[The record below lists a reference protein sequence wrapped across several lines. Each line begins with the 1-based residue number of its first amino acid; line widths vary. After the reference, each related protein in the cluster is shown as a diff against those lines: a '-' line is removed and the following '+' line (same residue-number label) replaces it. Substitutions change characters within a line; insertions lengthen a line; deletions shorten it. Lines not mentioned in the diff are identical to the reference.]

1 MKTALVAG
9 ATGLVGLHLV
19 EELIKNNQY
28 KKVLV
33 LSRRKMNIKH
43 PKLENRIID
52 FDKLETLKVAGKIDD
67 CFCALGTTVKKAGKE
82 GQLKVD
88 YHYVLNLAKWCS
100 AHRVRRF
107 LVVSSQGASHKS
119 PFFYMR
125 TKGQME
131 EAVKKSGVESIYI
144 VRPSL
149 ITGKREES
157 RLAEEMGYY
166 LYKAFSPLMIGKL
179 RKMRPIAAS
188 QIARCMMVLA
198 RRKEKEILTIESD
211 EIQAY

>member
-19 EELIKNNQY
+19 EELINNNQY

-33 LSRRKMNIKH
+33 LSRRKLNISH
-43 PKLENRIID
+43 PKLETRIID
-52 FDKLETLKVAGKIDD
+52 FEKLEELTVSERIDD
-67 CFCALGTTVKKAGKE
+67 CFCALGTTVKKSGKE

-88 YHYVLNLAKWCS
+88 YHYVLKLAQWCS
-100 AHRVRRF
+100 KNKVRRF
-107 LVVSSQGASHKS
+107 LVVSSQGASLKS

-131 EAVKKSGVESIYI
+131 EAVKKTGIESIYI

-188 QIARCMMVLA
+188 QIARCMIVLA
-198 RRKEKEILTIESD
+198 RRAEKEVFIIESD